1 VKSRN
6 LLVVAF
12 GLLLVALTVLMTLGL
27 ARIESFNSQV
37 NDLTGAQGR
46 KIGVISELFLAN
58 GQRASLVDGL
68 FAVRTERARA
78 AAHAQYRAAI
88 GQFTGAVEKLR
99 RLPVSGAETVAR
111 EDAIV
116 AAGIARDVGER
127 VAGMLMR
134 GEGALASELNLTE
147 AVLADSRLQETLYL
161 LLEANHAETA
171 RAIAIANQGMR
182 AGFLLIGAVGI
193 LALVAGVAIA
203 WLVIR
208 AVSETQDRLEHG
220 KELAEVTLHSIV
232 DGVITTDAGGRIEYM
247 NPVAEQYLGWTTAQA
262 RGMQL
267 SEVYRVIDE
276 RSGQP
281 VEALSGTDAPP
292 PAEEATAVRLVDR
305 NGRETPVRYSHA
317 PIRGRN
323 GTVFGTIVVFHDVSQ
338 IRAMSQQLMWQASH
352 DALTGLVNRREFER
366 RLAELIET
374 AKEGGREH
382 ALLYMDL
389 DRFKTVNDTCGH
401 SAGDELL
408 RQLTATMQAR
418 MRGSDTLARLGGDEF
433 GALLESCPMDQA
445 LRIANATREAV
456 REFRFVWE
464 DKTFSVGV
472 SMGLVAIT
480 AESVDAGRV
489 LATADASCYDAKS
502 KGRDRVQVYRPR
514 EEGYGERHVELAI
527 ISQINRAFEL
537 GQFHLYRQR
546 IAPLDPAAGRGPNH
560 EVLVRMT
567 DRDGNLVQ
575 ATGFM
580 PAAERYNLLTSIE
593 RWVVSSLVE
602 YLHRQWAS
610 GAIPR
615 ELHARGEHGF
625 HSVNIS
631 GVSINDASFPDFLRN
646 LLTRYSLP
654 AGLLCF
660 EITETTAI
668 ANLAKAGEL
677 MRELKGMGCRFALD
691 DFGTGM
697 SSFAYLKHL
706 PVDYLK
712 IAGVFVKDMAADP
725 MDNAIVEAV
734 NHIGHIL
741 GMLTVA
747 ESVEDAATLAK
758 ITALGVDYAQGYYI
772 AEPEPFPVETA
783 PGPTVEAVRS

>member
-1 VKSRN
+1 LKSRN

-37 NDLTGAQGR
+37 NDLTSAQGR

-58 GQRASLVDGL
+58 GQRASLIDGL
-68 FAVRTERARA
+68 FAARTEPARA
-78 AAHAQYRAAI
+78 AAHTRYRSAI
-88 GQFTGAVEKLR
+88 EQFTAAVEKLR
-99 RLPVSGAETVAR
+99 RLPVAGTETTAR
-111 EDAIV
+111 DDAIA
-116 AAGIARDVGER
+116 AAGSAQDVGER
-127 VAGMLMR
+127 TAGMLMR
-134 GEGALASELNLTE
+134 GEGALASEQNLTQ

-171 RAIAIANQGMR
+171 RTIATANQGMR
-182 AGFLLIGAVGI
+182 AAFLLIGAVGVI
-193 LALVAGVAIA
+193 ALVAGVAIA

-208 AVSETQDRLEHG
+208 TVSDTQDRLEHG

-281 VEALSGTDAPP
+281 VETLAGTDAPAAP
-292 PAEEATAVRLVDR
+292 EEAMAVRLVDR

-323 GTVFGTIVVFHDVSQ
+323 GAVYGTIVVFHDVSQ

-374 AKEGGREH
+374 AKEKGREH

-408 RQLTATMQAR
+408 KQLTATMQAR

-472 SMGLVAIT
+472 SMGLVPIT
-480 AESVDAGRV
+480 AESRDAGRV

-502 KGRDRVQVYRPR
+502 KGRDRVQVYQPK
-514 EEGYGERHVELAI
+514 EEDYGERHVELQI
-527 ISQINRAFEL
+527 VSQINRAFEL
-537 GQFHLYRQR
+537 GQFHLYRQK
-546 IAPLDPAAGRGPNH
+546 IAPLDPAARHSPNY

-567 DRDGNLVQ
+567 DRNGKLVQ

-602 YLHRQWAS
+602 YLHRQWTS

-615 ELHARGEHGF
+615 DLHARGEHGF

-646 LLTRYSLP
+646 LFTRYSLP

-668 ANLAKAGEL
+668 ANLAKAAEL

-712 IAGVFVKDMAADP
+712 IAGVFVKDMASDP

-734 NHIGHIL
+734 NRIGHIL

-758 ITALGVDYAQGYYI
+758 ITALGIDYAQGYYI

-783 PGPTVEAVRS
+783 PSPRVEVVRS

>member
-1 VKSRN
+1 MKSRS

-12 GLLLVALTVLMTLGL
+12 SLLLVALTVLMMLGL
-27 ARIESFNSQV
+27 TRIESFNSQV
-37 NDLTGAQGR
+37 NELTSAQGR
-46 KIGVISELFLAN
+46 KIGVISESFLAN
-58 GQRASLVDGL
+58 GQRASLIDGL
-68 FAVRTERARA
+68 FAAQTEQART
-78 AAHAQYRAAI
+78 AAHAQYRSAI
-88 GQFTGAVEKLR
+88 EQFTAAVEKLR
-99 RLPVSGAETVAR
+99 RLPVAGAETAAR
-111 EDAIV
+111 DDAIA
-116 AAGIARDVGER
+116 AAGHAQDIGER

-134 GEGALASELNLTE
+134 GEGALASELNLTQ

-171 RAIAIANQGMR
+171 RAIATANQGMR
-182 AGFLLIGAVGI
+182 AGFLLIGVVGV
-193 LALVAGVAIA
+193 LALAAGVAIA

-208 AVSETQDRLEHG
+208 TVSDTQDRLERG
-220 KELAEVTLHSIV
+220 KELAEVTLHSIL
-232 DGVITTDAGGRIEYM
+232 DGVITTDADGRIEYM

-262 RGMQL
+262 RGMRL

-281 VEALSGTDAPP
+281 LDTLATTDAPLTS
-292 PAEEATAVRLVDR
+292 EEAMAVRLVDR

-323 GTVFGTIVVFHDVSQ
+323 GVYGTIVVFHDVSQ

-374 AKEGGREH
+374 AREKGREH

-472 SMGLVAIT
+472 SMGLVPIT
-480 AESVDAGRV
+480 AESRDAGRV

-502 KGRDRVQVYRPR
+502 KGRDRVQVYQPK
-514 EEGYGERHVELAI
+514 EEDYGERHVELQI
-527 ISQINRAFEL
+527 VSQINRAFEL
-537 GQFHLYRQR
+537 GQFHLYRQK
-546 IAPLDPAAGRGPNH
+546 IAPLDPAARRSPNH

-567 DRDGNLVQ
+567 DRNGNLVQ

-602 YLHRQWAS
+602 YLHRQWTS

-646 LLTRYSLP
+646 LFTRYSLP
-654 AGLLCF
+654 PGLLCF

-712 IAGVFVKDMAADP
+712 IAGVFVKDMASDP

-734 NHIGHIL
+734 NRIGHIL

-758 ITALGVDYAQGYYI
+758 ITALGIDYAQGYHVG
-772 AEPEPFPVETA
+772 EPEPFPVDTA
-783 PGPTVEAVRS
+783 PGPRVEVARS

>member
-1 VKSRN
+1 VTSKPP
-6 LLVVAF
+6 LIAAF
-12 GLLLVALTVLMTLGL
+12 GLLLVALTVLMALGVT
-27 ARIESFNSQV
+27 RIESFNAQV
-37 NDLTGAQGR
+37 NDLTSAQGR
-46 KIGVISELFLAN
+46 KIGIISELFLAN
-58 GQRASLVDGL
+58 GQRASLIDGL
-68 FAVRTERARA
+68 FAAQTERARA
-78 AAHAQYRAAI
+78 AAHAQYRSAI
-88 GQFTGAVEKLR
+88 EQFSGAVDKLR
-99 RLPVSGAETVAR
+99 RLPVSGAETTAR
-111 EDAIV
+111 DDAIA
-116 AAGIARDVGER
+116 AAGSAQDVGER
-127 VAGMLMR
+127 ITGMLMR
-134 GEGALASELNLTE
+134 GQGALASELNLTQ

-161 LLEANHAETA
+161 LLEANHTETA
-171 RAIAIANQGMR
+171 RAISTANQGMR
-182 AGFLLIGAVGI
+182 AGFVLIFAGGI

-208 AVSETQDRLEHG
+208 TVSDTQARLEHG

-232 DGVITTDAGGRIEYM
+232 DGVITTDAAGLIEYM

-262 RGMQL
+262 RGRQL
-267 SEVYRVIDE
+267 SAVYRVIDE

-281 VEALSGTDAPP
+281 VETLAYKDAPTAP
-292 PAEEATAVRLVDR
+292 EEAMAVRLVDR

-323 GTVFGTIVVFHDVSQ
+323 GIVYGTIVVFHDVSQ

-366 RLAELIET
+366 RLAELAET
-374 AKEGGREH
+374 AKEKGREH

-389 DRFKTVNDTCGH
+389 DRFKAVNDTCGH
-401 SAGDELL
+401 SAGDEFL

-472 SMGLVAIT
+472 SMGLVPIT
-480 AESVDAGRV
+480 AESRDVGRL
-489 LATADASCYDAKS
+489 LATADASCYEAKS
-502 KGRDRVQVYRPR
+502 KGRDRVQVYRPK
-514 EEGYGERHVELAI
+514 EEDYSEKHVELQI
-527 ISQINRAFEL
+527 VSQINRAFEL

-546 IAPLDPAAGRGPNH
+546 IVPLDPAARRSPNH

-567 DRDGNLVQ
+567 DRNGNLVQ
-575 ATGFM
+575 ATSFM

-593 RWVVSSLVE
+593 RWVVSSLVD
-602 YLHRQWAS
+602 YLYRQWTS
-610 GAIPR
+610 GAIPHD
-615 ELHARGEHGF
+615 LHARGEHGF

-631 GVSINDASFPDFLRN
+631 GVSINDASFPDFMRN

-706 PVDYLK
+706 PVDHLK
-712 IAGVFVKDMAADP
+712 IAGVFVKEMTTDP

-734 NHIGHIL
+734 NRVGHIL
-741 GMLTVA
+741 GMQTVA

-758 ITALGVDYAQGYYI
+758 ITALGIDYAQGYYI
-772 AEPEPFPVETA
+772 AQPEPFPVEIA
-783 PGPTVEAVRS
+783 PQPAVAVVRG